1 MALGA
6 GDKRTH
12 GLEHSVRLASIA
24 APLPRLY
31 RRVSVNISFTYGER
45 ECTYGKRPI
54 GHYILLL
61 EQRTNFTG
69 INIPSHAILVLDL
82 PVITL
87 LTTAI
92 DKTQRA

>member
-1 MALGA
+1 MLSVGE
-6 GDKRTH
+6 RTH

-31 RRVSVNISFTYGER
+31 RRLNMNRFFTDGER
-45 ECTYGKRPI
+45 KGTHGKRPI
-54 GHYILLL
+54 CHYILLL
-61 EQRTNFTG
+61 EQSMAFTG

-87 LTTAI
+87 LATAI